1 MRNWGITIVVLG
13 LAVAMPLM
21 GQTTMA
27 ATQQAAPAKRL
38 LADRTLEAGL
48 AWQIALEREGFSP
61 GLIDGK
67 IGGKTRAATEGFQR
81 ANGLPVTG
89 VLDVATQEHLKPNP
103 DRAVIEYTVQASDL
117 EGITPLVDDWN
128 ERAKQSLMGYYDVL
142 DGLAEK
148 FHTSRAMMQALN
160 PAIAFG
166 SNRAGAILVVPGIQ
180 EPRVPKAASLKVD
193 LGNKQIMA
201 LDEQGKVVALFHCSI
216 AAHVEKRPSG
226 ETKVIVVNRNP
237 DYTFDPQYWPEVHNV
252 NHKLLIP
259 PGPRNPVG
267 LAWIGLDLPGYGIH
281 GTPHPEMI
289 GKTGS
294 HGCFRMTNWD
304 AIRLSKMIRPGAT
317 VTFVAQ

>member
-1 MRNWGITIVVLG
+1 MRNWGITIIVVAFA
-13 LAVAMPLM
+13 AVAPAM
-21 GQTTMA
+21 GQTTMP
-27 ATQQAAPAKRL
+27 ATQQAVLAKRPPVDRV
-38 LADRTLEAGL
+38 LAHALS
-48 AWQIALEREGFSP
+48 WQIALEREGFSP
-61 GLIDGK
+61 GLLDGK
-67 IGGKTRAATEGFQR
+67 VGGKTRVATEGFQR
-81 ANGLPVTG
+81 ANGLPATG
-89 VLDVATQEHLKPNP
+89 VLDTATQEHLKA
-103 DRAVIEYTVQASDL
+103 DLERAVVEYTVQASDL
-117 EGITPLVDDWN
+117 GGITPLVDDWN
-128 ERAKQSLMGYYDVL
+128 ERAKQSQMGYYDAL

-148 FHTSRAMMQALN
+148 FHTSRALMQALN
-160 PAIAFG
+160 PAVAFAAV
-166 SNRAGAILVVPGIQ
+166 RAGVVLVVPGVQ
-180 EPRVPKAASLKVD
+180 ESRTPKAASLKVD
-193 LGNKQIMA
+193 LGKKQIMA
-201 LDEQGKVVALFHCSI
+201 LDEQGKVIALFHCSI

-252 NHKLLIP
+252 THKLLIP

>member
-1 MRNWGITIVVLG
+1 MRNWGFAIVVLG
-13 LAVAMPLM
+13 FVAVPVLA
-21 GQTTMA
+21 Q
-27 ATQQAAPAKRL
+27 ATAPSASHAIPAKRL
-38 LADRTLEAGL
+38 LADRALAGGL

-67 IGGKTRAATEGFQR
+67 IGPKTRVATEIYQR
-81 ANGLPVTG
+81 GSGLPATG
-89 VLDVATQEHLKPNP
+89 AMDAATQEHLKPDP
-103 DRAVIEYTVQASDL
+103 DHAVIEYSVQPSDL
-117 EGITPLVDDWN
+117 EGITPLLEDWN
-128 ERAKQSLMGYYDVL
+128 ERAKQSQLGYYDAL

-148 FHTSRAMMQALN
+148 FHTSRAMMQSLN
-160 PAIAFG
+160 PTVGFDGIK
-166 SNRAGAILVVPGIQ
+166 AGTVLIVPGVQ
-180 EPRVPKAASLKVD
+180 ESRAPKAASLKID
-193 LGNKQIMA
+193 LRNKQILA
-201 LDEQGKVVALFHCSI
+201 LDEQGKVIALFHCSI

-226 ETKVIVVNRNP
+226 ETKVIVVHRNP

-252 NHKLLIP
+252 THKLLIA

-304 AIRLSKMIRPGAT
+304 AIRLSKMIRPGAI
-317 VTFVAQ
+317 VTFVVP